1 MACAS
6 AKGVGTPSPTPVS
19 FADHFRFLK
28 SDLPAGV
35 VVFLVALPLCLG
47 VAHASGVPPLA
58 GVISGLVGGI
68 VVGLLSGSHKA
79 VSGPAAGL
87 IVIVLGAVEALGYPG
102 LLLATFLAGGLQL
115 LLGVARFGGISTL
128 FPASVVRGMLVAI
141 GLILVLKQIPHAV
154 GYSGDFE
161 GDEAFWQADGRNT
174 LTEIPFALGH
184 FHVGA
189 VLISLTGL
197 ALILLKERIEWLKNL
212 RWIPG
217 PLLAVAAGMG
227 LNELF
232 HAVAPSLAVG
242 QSLLVQM
249 PVGGVAALQAEL
261 AFPDFGMIG
270 RADVWGVAVTLAI
283 IASIETLLSIEA
295 LDSLDPDQ
303 RVTPTNRELVAQGA
317 GNLVAPLMGGIPLT
331 AVIVRGTANVSS
343 GARTRTSTIFH
354 GLLLLISIL
363 ALAPLMNRI
372 PLAALAAV
380 LLQVGYKLASP
391 AVFLTMLRR
400 APAHWV
406 PFLSTVLLILFTDL
420 LTGVVGGFVVAVG
433 FIVFE
438 SLRVRRATSKQPEVE
453 VRLAPTVPWLS
464 KLALR
469 QSLARV
475 DEGGVV
481 VIDGSNTDVIHPDVR
496 REIEAFVARA
506 REKRIEVRLRHL
518 PDPNAV
524 AAH

>member
-1 MACAS
+1 M
-6 AKGVGTPSPTPVS
+6 GTPSPTPVS

-47 VAHASGVPPLA
+47 VAHASKVPPLA

-128 FPASVVRGMLVAI
+128 FPPAVVRGMLVAI

-232 HAVAPSLAVG
+232 HAIAPSLAVG
-242 QSLLVQM
+242 QSLVVQM
-249 PVGGVAALQAEL
+249 PVGGIAALQEEL

-295 LDSLDPDQ
+295 LDSLDPDK

-343 GARTRTSTIFH
+343 GARTRSSTVFH
-354 GLLLLISIL
+354 GLLLLVSIL

-391 AVFLTMLRR
+391 AVFVTMLRR

-433 FIVFE
+433 FIVIE
-438 SLRVRRATSKQPEVE
+438 TLRVRRATSKQPEVQ

-469 QSLARV
+469 QSLTRV

-496 REIEAFVARA
+496 REIEAFIERA

>member
-1 MACAS
+1 MERAWCRC
-6 AKGVGTPSPTPVS
+6 VGTPSPTHLS
-19 FADHFRFLK
+19 FKDHFRFLK
-28 SDLPAGV
+28 HDVPAGV

-58 GVISGLVGGI
+58 GVISGLIGGI
-68 VVGLLSGSHKA
+68 VVGMLSGSHTA

-115 LLGVARFGGISTL
+115 LLGIARFGGISTL
-128 FPASVVRGMLVAI
+128 FPPSVVKGMLVAI
-141 GLILVLKQIPHAV
+141 GLILILKQIPHGV

-184 FHVGA
+184 FHAGA

-197 ALILLKERIEWLKNL
+197 ALILLEERIAWLKNL

-232 HAVAPSLAVG
+232 HLVAPSLAVG

-249 PVGGVAALQAEL
+249 PVGGIAAIQEEL
-261 AFPDFGMIG
+261 KFPDFGMVG
-270 RADVWGVAVTLAI
+270 RPDVWMVAVTLAI
-283 IASIETLLSIEA
+283 IASIETLLSVDA
-295 LDSLDPDQ
+295 LDTLDPQ
-303 RVTPTNRELVAQGA
+303 KRVTPNNRELVAQGV
-317 GNLVAPLMGGIPLT
+317 GNMVAPLMGGIPIT

-354 GLLLLISIL
+354 GLLLLVSIL
-363 ALAPLMNRI
+363 LLAPLMNRI

-380 LLQVGYKLASP
+380 LLHVGYKLAKP
-391 AVFLTMLRR
+391 AVFVAMLRR
-400 APAHWV
+400 SPAHWV

-420 LTGVVGGFVVAVG
+420 LTGVVGGFVIAVG
-433 FIVFE
+433 FIVVE
-438 SLRVRRATSKQPEVE
+438 TLRVRRSTTKKSEIE
-453 VRLAPTVPWLS
+453 VRLTPTVPWLS

-469 QSLARV
+469 QSLSRV
-475 DEGGVV
+475 DDGGTV
-481 VIDGSNTDVIHPDVR
+481 VIDGRNTDSIHPDVR
-496 REIEAFVARA
+496 REIEAFIERA
-506 REKRIEVRLRHL
+506 REKRIEVRLRDL
-518 PDPNAV
+518 PEANAV